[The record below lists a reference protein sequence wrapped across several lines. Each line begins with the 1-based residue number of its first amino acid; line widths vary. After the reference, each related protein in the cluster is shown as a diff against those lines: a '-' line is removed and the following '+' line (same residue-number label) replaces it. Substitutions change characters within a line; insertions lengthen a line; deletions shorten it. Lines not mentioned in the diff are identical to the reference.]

1 MASDNTHKAPRS
13 RRVGGVARAR
23 IAREALTVIFSNEND
38 PLYYAKDMDFARQFF
53 VSRHTVQK
61 IREDLSVPSRSER
74 IIQRLKRMDL
84 KELTIKELSDILHV
98 KYQNLYKILV
108 ENEMQVK
115 ADKRPVES
123 LKKYQRERKEA
134 RLAREAKAQK
144 STK

>member
-1 MASDNTHKAPRS
+1 
-13 RRVGGVARAR
+13 
-23 IAREALTVIFSNEND
+23 
-38 PLYYAKDMDFARQFF
+38 MDFARQFF